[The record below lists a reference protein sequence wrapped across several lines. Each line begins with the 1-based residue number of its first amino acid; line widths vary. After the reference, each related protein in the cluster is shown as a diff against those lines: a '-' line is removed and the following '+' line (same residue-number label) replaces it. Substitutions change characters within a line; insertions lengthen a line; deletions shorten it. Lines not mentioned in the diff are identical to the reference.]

1 MIIGKNFFIIEIPK
15 TGTSFLRNYF
25 KKYKNILITTHHDTI
40 EHNNKFW
47 LLKKKYRISTI
58 RSPYAWYFS
67 YWRWSCLNK
76 NSSPLYKDLTSQRL
90 KLKRLKFNFNF
101 LNYIASQITKNTVD
115 LKKLFQDPKSK
126 KNFSNFLNILL
137 NKKFRN
143 FIGSD
148 YSFMPHDNLGYMTH
162 YFFYQ
167 NVLRENYNLLYDPH
181 IKFNQLIKKLDKK
194 IVTNIFF
201 KTENLNK
208 DLKIFLKKSKI
219 EKKNFKNIE
228 KNSSS
233 IDSDNDYLKFFN
245 KKDMQLIE
253 KKESYL
259 FKKFNYKKLSKEK
272 L

>member
-1 MIIGKNFFIIEIPK
+1 
-15 TGTSFLRNYF
+15 
-25 KKYKNILITTHHDTI
+25 
-40 EHNNKFW
+40 
-47 LLKKKYRISTI
+47 
-58 RSPYAWYFS
+58 
-67 YWRWSCLNK
+67 
-76 NSSPLYKDLTSQRL
+76 
-90 KLKRLKFNFNF
+90 
-101 LNYIASQITKNTVD
+101 
-115 LKKLFQDPKSK
+115 
-126 KNFSNFLNILL
+126 
-137 NKKFRN
+137 
-143 FIGSD
+143 
-148 YSFMPHDNLGYMTH
+148 MPHDNLGYMTH

-181 IKFNQLIKKLDKK
+181 IKFNQLIKRLDKK
-194 IVTNIFF
+194 IINNIFF

-233 IDSDNDYLKFFN
+233 IDNDKDYLKFFN